1 MSTNLLLRCHFGIYF
16 SIILTMKRLDVEH
29 YCNSFCQEI
38 SVHCN
43 NNMKNTKTSQE
54 FEFEIEVEVV
64 EVVRSR

>member
-1 MSTNLLLRCHFGIYF
+1 
-16 SIILTMKRLDVEH
+16 MKRLDVEH

-64 EVVRSR
+64 EVVCSR